1 MLKKIIFV
9 FTIVCFSLVTSTV
22 RLNGNVKLLKNYCI
36 DYSLEDDDFYDIPG
50 LQTDYVPQGIC
61 LLKNKNYTYRLI
73 TAYDCTNREN
83 SCLYV
88 ITNHGEHIK
97 TLFFNN
103 SVGVHVGGVTS
114 DASGSY
120 VYVCDSKNNIIRI
133 YDSNSIHISTNDQ
146 LLEEVISYPI
156 ENVPSFISYDF
167 FNDSILVGSFSL
179 QNNSKL
185 VEYSLN
191 FEKLNEISIPKQ
203 IQGITRLSTG
213 EFVLSQSYGSNNDSY
228 LLIGN
233 IDNKEFKC
241 TSKIKLPPC
250 LEEIYSTDNDN
261 IFLLFE
267 SAAKRFKSKNPIDKV
282 ILLLI

>member
-1 MLKKIIFV
+1 MLKKIILV
-9 FTIVCFSLVTSTV
+9 FTIVWFSLIVSTV
-22 RLNGNVKLLKNYCI
+22 RLNRNVEVLKSYCI
-36 DYSLEDDDFYDIPG
+36 DYSLENGDFYDIPG
-50 LQTDYVPQGIC
+50 LQTNYVPQGIC
-61 LLKNKNYTYRLI
+61 LLENKNYTYRLI
-73 TAYDCTNREN
+73 TAYDCTYCEN

-88 ITNHGEHIK
+88 ITNHGELIK
-97 TLFFNN
+97 TLFFDN
-103 SVGVHVGGVTS
+103 SVGVHVGGITS
-114 DASGSY
+114 DVSGSY
-120 VYVCDSKNNIIRI
+120 VYVCDSKNNIIRM
-133 YDSNSIHISTNDQ
+133 YDANSIHISTDGQ
-146 LLEEVISYPI
+146 LLEEVISYPV
-156 ENVPSFISYDF
+156 ENIPSFICYDF

-213 EFVLSQSYGSNNDSY
+213 EFVLSQSYGINNNSY

-233 IDNKEFKC
+233 IDNEEFEC
-241 TSKIKLPPC
+241 TSKIKLPPG

-267 SAAKRFKSKNPIDKV
+267 SAAKRFKSKNPINKV

>member
-1 MLKKIIFV
+1 MLKKIILV
-9 FTIVCFSLVTSTV
+9 FTIVCFSLVISTV
-22 RLNGNVKLLKNYCI
+22 RLNSNVEVLKIYCI
-36 DYSLEDDDFYDIPG
+36 DYSLENGDFYDIPG
-50 LQTDYVPQGIC
+50 LQTNYVPQGIC
-61 LLKNKNYTYRLI
+61 LLENKDYTYRLI
-73 TAYDCTNREN
+73 TAYDCTYCEN

-88 ITNHGEHIK
+88 INNHGEHIK

-103 SVGVHVGGVTS
+103 SVGVHVGGITS
-114 DASGSY
+114 DSSGSY
-120 VYVCDSKNNIIRI
+120 VYVCDSKNNTIRM
-133 YDSNSIHISTNDQ
+133 YDANSIHISTDGQ
-146 LLEEVISYPI
+146 LLEEVTSYPV
-156 ENVPSFISYDF
+156 ENIPSFISYDF
-167 FNDSILVGSFSL
+167 FNNSLFVGSFSL
-179 QNNSKL
+179 HNNSKL

-213 EFVLSQSYGSNNDSY
+213 EFVLSQSYGSNNNSY

-233 IDNKEFKC
+233 IDNKEFKY
-241 TSKIKLPPC
+241 TSKIKLPPG

-267 SAAKRFKSKNPIDKV
+267 SAAKKFKSRNPINKV